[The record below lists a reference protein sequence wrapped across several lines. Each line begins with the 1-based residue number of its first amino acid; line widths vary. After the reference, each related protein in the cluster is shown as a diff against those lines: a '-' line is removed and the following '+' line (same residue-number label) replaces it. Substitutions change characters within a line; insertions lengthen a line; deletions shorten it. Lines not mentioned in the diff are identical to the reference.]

1 MRIVLLGPPGAGKGT
16 QSARLTKY
24 FELEHLSTGD
34 MLRTEV
40 SKATELSLVI
50 KKYMDKGD
58 LVPDHLII
66 DMIKGRVVNTTGF
79 LLDGFPRTLKQARAL
94 DTALDVCNQPLDAVL
109 YFEVNID
116 ELIERLSKRLICQSC
131 FLTYNLITS
140 PPMLKGIC
148 DSCSGTVAWRTDD
161 KPESIKHRMS
171 VFDDQTFPL
180 IEYYKRGDLLK
191 KIDAT
196 GDLDEVFRRIKKA
209 IVD

>member
-79 LLDGFPRTLKQARAL
+79 LLDGFPRTLIQAQAL

-140 PPMLKGIC
+140 PPMSKGIC

>member
-1 MRIVLLGPPGAGKGT
+1 M
-16 QSARLTKY
+16 S
-24 FELEHLSTGD
+24 
-34 MLRTEV
+34 
-40 SKATELSLVI
+40 
-50 KKYMDKGD
+50 
-58 LVPDHLII
+58 
-66 DMIKGRVVNTTGF
+66 
-79 LLDGFPRTLKQARAL
+79 
-94 DTALDVCNQPLDAVL
+94 
-109 YFEVNID
+109 
-116 ELIERLSKRLICQSC
+116 
-131 FLTYNLITS
+131 
-140 PPMLKGIC
+140 KGIC

>member
-34 MLRTEV
+34 MLRTEI

-79 LLDGFPRTLKQARAL
+79 LLDGFPRTLKQAQAL
-94 DTALDVCNQPLDAVL
+94 DTALDVCNQSLDAVL

-140 PPMLKGIC
+140 PPMSKGIC

>member
-24 FELEHLSTGD
+24 LELEHLSTGD

-79 LLDGFPRTLKQARAL
+79 LLDGFPRTLKQAQAL
-94 DTALDVCNQPLDAVL
+94 NTALDVCNQSLDAVL

-140 PPMLKGIC
+140 PPMSKGIC